1 MPPLTLQQHLIDEQ
15 QRFPHASGEFSFLLS
30 GITMACKI
38 IQAKVRR
45 AGLSDILGSVGTENI
60 QGEEQQKLDIYANR
74 AMIDSLSFRPSVGI
88 LASEEDEHPIV
99 LPKLS
104 EQAKYSVIFDPLDGS
119 SNIDVNVSVGT
130 TFSIFRKPDDADYH
144 DPMPWILQPGSK
156 QVCAGYVVYG
166 SSTVLVYTVGSGVHG
181 FTLDPNVGAFVLS
194 HENMQ
199 MPKQGSYYSVNEAY
213 QDTFPDKYRRFLE
226 SL

>member
-1 MPPLTLQQHLIDEQ
+1 MPPLTLQQHIIDEQ

-60 QGEEQQKLDIYANR
+60 QGEEQQKLDVFANR
-74 AMIDSLSFRPSVGI
+74 AMIDSLAFRPSVGI

-104 EQAKYSVIFDPLDGS
+104 EPAKYSVIFDPLDGS

-130 TFSIFRKPDDADYH
+130 TFSIFRKPDDADYQ

-156 QVCAGYVVYG
+156 QVCRGIRCVRLFNSAGIYRWQWCSRIYAR
-166 SSTVLVYTVGSGVHG
+166 S
-181 FTLDPNVGAFVLS
+181 
-194 HENMQ
+194 ER
-199 MPKQGSYYSVNEAY
+199 
-213 QDTFPDKYRRFLE
+213 RRFRAEPREHANAKTGRLLFSE
-226 SL
+226 RSIPRHLSRQIQTLS